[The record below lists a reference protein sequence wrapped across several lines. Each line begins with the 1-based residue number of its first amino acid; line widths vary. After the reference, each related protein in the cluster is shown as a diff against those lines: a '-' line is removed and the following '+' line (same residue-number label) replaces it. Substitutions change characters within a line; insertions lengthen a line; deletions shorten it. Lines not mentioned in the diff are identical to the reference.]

1 MDMNKCK
8 GIHFHKTRKR
18 KNDKIIMELLILSR
32 KLNKLLFSSLF
43 QPHQGNKYS
52 VIVDYKFQI

>member
-1 MDMNKCK
+1 MD
-8 GIHFHKTRKR
+8 GHEQVQR

-43 QPHQGNKYS
+43 QSHQGNKYS